1 MEKKYI
7 LEGLDCPNCALKVE
21 KALNKHPH
29 IKEANVNAA
38 TLLCMI
44 DYKEYDETIG
54 SYIKELESEM
64 NENGEDEGSL
74 DGLIIDKEYINKKYE
89 KYLAQYFVVK
99 IINKQYL

>member
-38 TLLCMI
+38 TLLCVI
-44 DYKEYDETIG
+44 DYK
-54 SYIKELESEM
+54 K
-64 NENGEDEGSL
+64 
-74 DGLIIDKEYINKKYE
+74 LITH
-89 KYLAQYFVVK
+89 
-99 IINKQYL
+99 

>member
-44 DYKEYDETIG
+44 DYKEYDETIEKG
-54 SYIKELESEM
+54 
-64 NENGEDEGSL
+64 
-74 DGLIIDKEYINKKYE
+74 NKCSDSGNTFFWCNTSVTGRSSN
-89 KYLAQYFVVK
+89 Q
-99 IINKQYL
+99 